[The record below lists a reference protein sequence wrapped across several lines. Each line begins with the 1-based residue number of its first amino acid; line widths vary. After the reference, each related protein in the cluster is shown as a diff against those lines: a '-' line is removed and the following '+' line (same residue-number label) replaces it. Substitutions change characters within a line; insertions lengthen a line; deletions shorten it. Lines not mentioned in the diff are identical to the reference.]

1 MPPFKKLILVAMLSC
16 GATAASAASVA
27 EYNSPDRYDW
37 WKYLQLLEKN
47 VQQEMPAGSTV
58 HGSDAQRMQ
67 LLRAVGSPLQRLG
80 TARAMLGDS
89 MGAIAAFDTFEQLT
103 LYQQRKGQ
111 PHADDDAR
119 LAAATPRDAIH
130 AIVEAASKRQIVILN
145 ESHHVPMHRAFA
157 AALAR
162 ELRKIGFDTLA
173 VETFGTTPNAWP
185 YIHEQTGYYSNEP
198 VFGHFLREARQDGWA
213 FVQYEE
219 ERADRGADDYPR
231 QRELEQAEN
240 IQSRIFASRPNAR
253 VFIYVGYSHSVETPI
268 ANKREDDVRMAS
280 HVRRITGIDPLT
292 IDQTVMY
299 AHAAPG
305 AEQAS
310 YQQAQA
316 KSDSQRPFVLL
327 GPGGQQEVFGAY
339 RNGVDMQVIHPRY
352 AAGASG
358 RPGWYAMLPQ
368 LQPHRIPANLYPA
381 TGRKLIT
388 ARATGADLHAV
399 PYDAIVISADAPA
412 PQLMLP
418 PGSYTLLESL

>member
-1 MPPFKKLILVAMLSC
+1 MPPFKKLILAAMLSC
-16 GATAASAASVA
+16 GATAASASSVA
-27 EYNSPDRYDW
+27 EYNSPDRYHW
-37 WKYLQLLEKN
+37 WKYLQLLEQT
-47 VQQEMPAGSTV
+47 VQKEIPAGSTLPA
-58 HGSDAQRMQ
+58 SDAQRMQ

-111 PHADDDAR
+111 PHADDVAR
-119 LAAATPRDAIH
+119 LAAATPRDAIQ

-173 VETFGTTPNAWP
+173 VETFGATPDAWP

-198 VFGHFLREARQDGWA
+198 VFGHFLREARL
-213 FVQYEE
+213 
-219 ERADRGADDYPR
+219 
-231 QRELEQAEN
+231 RELEQAEN
-240 IQSRIFASRPNAR
+240 IQSTIFASRPNAR
-253 VFIYVGYSHSVETPI
+253 VFIYVGYSHSVEAPI

-292 IDQTVMY
+292 IDQTIMY
-299 AHAAPG
+299 AHASPG

-316 KSDSQRPFVLL
+316 KSDSQFPFVLL
-327 GPGGQQEVFGAY
+327 APGGQHEVFGEY
-339 RNGVDMQVIHPRY
+339 RNGMDMQVIHPRY
-352 AAGASG
+352 ADSASG

-368 LQPHRIPANLYPA
+368 LQPHTIPASLYPA

-388 ARATGADLHAV
+388 ARATGADPHAV

-418 PGSYTLLESL
+418 PGSYTLRDSL